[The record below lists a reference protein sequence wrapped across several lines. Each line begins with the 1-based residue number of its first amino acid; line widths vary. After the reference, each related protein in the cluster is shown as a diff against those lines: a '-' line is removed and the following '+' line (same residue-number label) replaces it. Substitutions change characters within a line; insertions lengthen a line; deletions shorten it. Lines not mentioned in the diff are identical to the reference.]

1 MHQNYHFIKQLAP
14 RLDTELAGKVFVEAF
29 SQQKDELIIIFAEQ
43 GQGPGQEQA
52 SEPAQEAELQKPFFI
67 KATLTNSFS
76 CLSFPERFD
85 RARRNS
91 VNLFTDFA
99 GDRVDFVKVCR
110 NERAIQ
116 VHFASGRDLIFKLFG
131 NRSNFIALN
140 EDGVATQLFNHK
152 LATDRGLTVASLNRD
167 IDQSW
172 EAFVA
177 HEGRFEPLFPTFGKV
192 INKYLTGKLAGKDDL
207 AERWTIVQ
215 EVLQEL
221 ESSVF
226 YITRIENI
234 PALTLFETGEV
245 VQVLHDPLEALN
257 AFYLAYIRLSGLDK
271 EKADIVRLLKK
282 RIQQTDNYLENTFQK
297 LVDLENA
304 TKNDELANIIMAN
317 LHLIAERTEKAEL
330 YDFYRDQPITI
341 KLKKDLSAQRNA
353 EGYYR
358 KAKNEKIELDRLHDS
373 LAARET
379 DKKLLHEHLEHIET
393 IEYLRDLRTYIKT
406 HKLDQGTAAP
416 TVDELFKRVDFMG
429 YTILIGRNAKNSD
442 LLTKQ
447 AHKEDLWLHAK
458 DVTGSHVVVKNQPG
472 RKFPA
477 PVIERAAELAAFFSK
492 RKNDS
497 LCPVIVT
504 PKKFVRKPKGL
515 PDGLV
520 LIDKEDIVMVVA
532 KGE

>member
-14 RLDTELAGKVFVEAF
+14 RLNNELAGKTFVEAF
-29 SQQKDELIIIFAEQ
+29 SQQKDELIIVFAEEAAEVQ
-43 GQGPGQEQA
+43 NGQAE
-52 SEPAQEAELQKPFFI
+52 AQEDQQLVKPFFI

-76 CLSFPERFD
+76 CLSFPKRFD

-91 VNLFTDFA
+91 VNLFNDFA
-99 GDRVDFVKVCR
+99 GDKVDFVKVCK

-116 VHFASGRDLIFKLFG
+116 VHFENGRNLIFKLFG

-140 EDGVATQLFNHK
+140 EAGEVTQLFNNK
-152 LATDRGLTVASLNRD
+152 LAADRGLTVASLNRD

-172 EAFVA
+172 DAFVA
-177 HEGRFEPLFPTFGKV
+177 NDGRFEPLFPTFGKV
-192 INKYLTGKLAGKDDL
+192 LNKYLAGKLAGKTEL
-207 AERWTIVQ
+207 VERWTIVQ
-215 EVLQEL
+215 EVLKEL
-221 ESSVF
+221 ESSDF

-245 VQVLHDPLEALN
+245 VQVLHDPMEALN
-257 AFYLAYIRLSGLDK
+257 AYYLAYIRLSGIDK
-271 EKADIVRLLKK
+271 EKADILRLLKK

-297 LVDLENA
+297 LVDLESA

-317 LHLIAERTEKAEL
+317 LHVIPERADKVEL
-330 YDFYRDQPITI
+330 YDFYREALIVI
-341 KLKKDLSAQRNA
+341 KLKKDLSPQKNA

-358 KAKNEKIELDRLHDS
+358 KAKNEKIELDRLNDS
-373 LAARET
+373 LAVREAERRRFQ
-379 DKKLLHEHLEHIET
+379 EHLEHIET
-393 IEYLRDLRTYIKT
+393 IESLRDLRAYIKINQ
-406 HKLDQGTAAP
+406 LEQGNAGPAA
-416 TVDELFKRVDFMG
+416 DDLFKKLEFMG
-429 YTILIGRNAKNSD
+429 YIILIGRNAKNSD

-458 DVTGSHVVVKNQPG
+458 DVTGSHVVIKNQPG

-477 PVIERAAELAAFFSK
+477 PVIERAAELAAFYSK

-504 PKKFVRKPKGL
+504 PKKFIRKPKGV

>member
-1 MHQNYHFIKQLAP
+1 MHQNYHFLKQLAP
-14 RLDTELAGKVFVEAF
+14 RLDAELAGKRFVEAF
-29 SQQKDELIIIFAEQ
+29 SQQKDELIIVFAEETQ
-43 GQGPGQEQA
+43 GE
-52 SEPAQEAELQKPFFI
+52 ELVKPFFI
-67 KATLTNSFS
+67 KATLTNNFS

-91 VNLFTDFA
+91 VNLFADFA
-99 GDRVDFVKVCR
+99 EDKVVFVKVCK

-116 VHFASGRDLIFKLFG
+116 LHFESGRDLIFKLFG
-131 NRSNFIALN
+131 NRSNFVALN
-140 EDGVATQLFNHK
+140 EDGEVTQLFNNK
-152 LATDRGLTVASLNRD
+152 LATDRSLTVASLNRD

-177 HEGRFEPLFPTFGKV
+177 NGGRFEALFPTFGKV
-192 INKYLTGKLAGKDDL
+192 ANKYLSGKLEGKDDL
-207 AERWTIVQ
+207 AERWVIVQ
-215 EVLQEL
+215 AVLQEF

-234 PALTLFETGEV
+234 PALTLFETGEIT
-245 VQVLHDPLEALN
+245 QVLHDPIEALN
-257 AFYLAYIRLSGLDK
+257 AYYLAYIRLSGLDK
-271 EKADIVRLLKK
+271 EKADIVRLLRK

-297 LVDLENA
+297 LVDLETA

-317 LHLIAERTEKAEL
+317 LHIIPERAEKVEL

-358 KAKNEKIELDRLHDS
+358 KAKNEKIEIDRLNDS
-373 LAARET
+373 LAAREM
-379 DKKLLHEHLEHIET
+379 DRKQLQEHLEHIES
-393 IEYLRDLRTYIKT
+393 IEFLRDLRAYIKAN
-406 HKLDQGTAAP
+406 KLEQGNAGPAI
-416 TVDELFKRVDFMG
+416 DEIFKRLDFMG

-472 RKFPA
+472 KKFPS

>member
-1 MHQNYHFIKQLAP
+1 
-14 RLDTELAGKVFVEAF
+14 
-29 SQQKDELIIIFAEQ
+29 
-43 GQGPGQEQA
+43 
-52 SEPAQEAELQKPFFI
+52 
-67 KATLTNSFS
+67 
-76 CLSFPERFD
+76 
-85 RARRNS
+85 
-91 VNLFTDFA
+91 VNLFNDFA
-99 GDRVDFVKVCR
+99 GDRIAFVEVCK

-116 VHFASGRDLIFKLFG
+116 VHFETGRDLIFKLFG

-140 EDGVATQLFNHK
+140 ERGEATQLFNNK

-172 EAFVA
+172 DAFVA
-177 HEGRFEPLFPTFGKV
+177 NNGRFEPLFPTFGKV
-192 INKYLTGKLAGKDDL
+192 ANKYLSGKLEGKNDL
-207 AERWTIVQ
+207 AERWAIVQ
-215 EVLQEL
+215 EFLKEL
-221 ESSVF
+221 ESSIF
-226 YITRIENI
+226 YITKIENI
-234 PALTLFETGEV
+234 PSLTLFETGEV
-245 VQVLHDPLEALN
+245 VQVLYDPIEALN

-271 EKADIVRLLKK
+271 EKADIVRLLRK

-317 LHLIAERTEKAEL
+317 LHNIPERAEKAEL

-341 KLKKDLSAQRNA
+341 KLKKDLSAQKNA

-358 KAKNEKIELDRLHDS
+358 KAKNEKIEIDRLNDS
-373 LAARET
+373 LAAREAER
-379 DKKLLHEHLEHIET
+379 KRLQEYLEHIENL
-393 IEYLRDLRTYIKT
+393 ESLRDLRAYIKT
-406 HKLDQGTAAP
+406 NKLEQGNAAP
-416 TVDELFKRVDFMG
+416 AIDDLFKRIDFMG
-429 YTILIGRNAKNSD
+429 YSILIGRNAKNSD

-472 RKFPA
+472 KKFPS